1 MHKLWLRWTRGRPAH
16 SHDPYAAVHD
26 SDEGEHVEEHAA
38 WTQPTPGRFQ
48 FQGSGRN
55 LEIDSVNFKATWTSR
70 HNDRVTDR
78 ETLRA
83 AAQAVASVMRRRQA
97 EHQVRTD
104 GGWVEPDP
112 DLLELVVECEDVI
125 YSHRPEESDL
135 TERLAA
141 VLGDDWEP

>member
-16 SHDPYAAVHD
+16 SHNPYPAVHN
-26 SDEGEHVEEHAA
+26 SDDGEDVEDHAA
-38 WTQPTPGRFQ
+38 WTQPTARKFQ
-48 FQGSGRN
+48 FQGSGPN
-55 LEIDSVNFKATWTSR
+55 LEIDTGVFKAAWTAR
-70 HNDRVTDR
+70 DNGAVTDR

-83 AAQAVASVMRRRQA
+83 AGQAVASVMRRRQA

-112 DLLELVVECEDVI
+112 DLLDLVVECEDVI
-125 YSHRPEESDL
+125 YSRRPEEPDL

>member
-1 MHKLWLRWTRGRPAH
+1 MEP
-16 SHDPYAAVHD
+16 
-26 SDEGEHVEEHAA
+26 
-38 WTQPTPGRFQ
+38 
-48 FQGSGRN
+48 
-55 LEIDSVNFKATWTSR
+55 
-70 HNDRVTDR
+70 VTDR

-125 YSHRPEESDL
+125 YSRRPEAPDL
-135 TERLAA
+135 TDRLAA